1 MLGMLDF
8 SPRKGSQRNLR
19 AANSV
24 ARRSMVPCI
33 YLSGDIKLA
42 FKSFF
47 PVRGEVPWIKIDH
60 TPFCSSSESVFLGR
74 FCGWG
79 LDTSKCI
86 NGASETQ
93 RLCLRL
99 WPLTGQPEPYWL
111 QDRLRNHGLE
121 TQVLMR
127 FLRQGMRY
135 HCWDDWNLSDKRQLV
150 RDCVH
155 QHCYFIKGAPGYFLS
170 RYSTRIEECTIHNLL
185 TRSTSPIVG
194 SIKLNFTFSIESAT
208 EVIWDP
214 KSFKTLF
221 LTLVSLWTR
230 KPTVLVFGFYPS
242 NLAFFLLYSNGQP
255 LALVWWVLGFQSF
268 AKVFQPFCGLITVCD
283 T

>member
-1 MLGMLDF
+1 MLDF

-19 AANSV
+19 AANSI
-24 ARRSMVPCI
+24 ARRSMLPCI

-47 PVRGEVPWIKIDH
+47 QVRGEVPWIKIDH
-60 TPFCSSSESVFLGR
+60 TPFCS
-74 FCGWG
+74 
-79 LDTSKCI
+79 KCI

-99 WPLTGQPEPYWL
+99 GPLTGQPEPYWL

-135 HCWDDWNLSDKRQLV
+135 HCWGDWNLSDKRQLV

-170 RYSTRIEECTIHNLL
+170 RYSTRI
-185 TRSTSPIVG
+185 
-194 SIKLNFTFSIESAT
+194 
-208 EVIWDP
+208 
-214 KSFKTLF
+214 
-221 LTLVSLWTR
+221 
-230 KPTVLVFGFYPS
+230 
-242 NLAFFLLYSNGQP
+242 
-255 LALVWWVLGFQSF
+255 
-268 AKVFQPFCGLITVCD
+268 
-283 T
+283 